1 MQGRPK
7 EGAALYLEALA
18 TLKKRVCAG
27 LGVEVLF
34 LGVHKRWIL
43 SSVATPCC
51 RGIRVLHLTMWT
63 ACIRPP
69 FPKFSTIHHQLHP
82 ILVSIFATA
91 FLGGTFPETHGRIL
105 SQTLNEKAAEGDE
118 YDVVEPCTACSTPKW
133 DHKMQLW
140 VFLKILFQ
148 PVESNSTH

>member
-7 EGAALYLEALA
+7 VGAALYLEALA

-27 LGVEVLF
+27 HGVEVLF
-34 LGVHKRWIL
+34 LGVYRRDEFFLPWRL
-43 SSVATPCC
+43 CC

-69 FPKFSTIHHQLHP
+69 FPKFSTTIHKLHP
-82 ILVSIFATA
+82 IVVSIFATA
-91 FLGGTFPETHGRIL
+91 FLGGAFPETHGRIL
-105 SQTLNEKAAEGDE
+105 SQNLNEKAAEGDE

-140 VFLKILFQ
+140 VILKSY
-148 PVESNSTH
+148 SNR